1 MLLQGCAISNVLTIS
16 KIEGLK
22 KQTGKAMV
30 DKCYV
35 IEPPT
40 WIEMLKDKEGA
51 AWEKML
57 QNHCVA
63 RPPGLT
69 NDCIKGLF

>member
-1 MLLQGCAISNVLTIS
+1 MLLQACAISSRLTIS

-22 KQTGKAMV
+22 KQTEEAMCCV
-30 DKCYV
+30 T
-35 IEPPT
+35 EPPT
-40 WIEMLKDKEGA
+40 WIEMLMDKEGA

-57 QNHCVA
+57 QNHCVP